1 MQGACRFGLY
11 EYFKEVYSNVL
22 VGQNKSLI
30 FFVSSASAEV
40 IANVAL
46 CPFEAIKV
54 RVQAQ
59 PNFAKGMVDGFPK
72 LYRTEGLRGYRTAKL
87 QICSSNAIIY

>member
-11 EYFKEVYSNVL
+11 EYFKKVYSDVL
-22 VGQNKSLI
+22 VDQDKSLN

-40 IANVAL
+40 IANVFL

-59 PNFAKGMVDGFPK
+59 PHYAKGLVDGFPK
-72 LYRTEGLRGYRTAKL
+72 LYMSEGLRGYGSTTL
-87 QICSSNAIIY
+87 